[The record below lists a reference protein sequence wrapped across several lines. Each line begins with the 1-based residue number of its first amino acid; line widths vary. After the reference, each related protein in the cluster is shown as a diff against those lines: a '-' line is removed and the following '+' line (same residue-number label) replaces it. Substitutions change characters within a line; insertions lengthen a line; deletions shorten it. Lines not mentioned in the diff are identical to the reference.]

1 MLLLSTNLDSPMT
14 TAVTAPTN
22 CPPRSSQS
30 QLLPTRESQVREQG
44 QQGTAAPTPGQS
56 EQRDWRE
63 LQ

>member
-1 MLLLSTNLDSPMT
+1 MT

-56 EQRDWRE
+56 EQIDWRE